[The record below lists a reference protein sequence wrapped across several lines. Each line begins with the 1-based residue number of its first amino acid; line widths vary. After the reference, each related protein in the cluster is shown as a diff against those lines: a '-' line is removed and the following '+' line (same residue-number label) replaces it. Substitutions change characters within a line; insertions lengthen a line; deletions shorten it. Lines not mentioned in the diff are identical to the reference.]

1 MSLLHQIRDFL
12 LPADILEWAFALLT
26 LGTFCLGVV
35 CALLAPWR
43 MKQKLGEDEHETPIH
58 RGSKSKLAAKK
69 DQIPFHQGATTLS
82 DIEEEIH
89 STLHKILE
97 WIPGTLVMLGLLGT
111 FFGLGLAMDTAS
123 TIVIEKA
130 GVEEVMGALQEILAH
145 LGTQFKTTV
154 WGIVGALI
162 LRAIPIP
169 LLNRM
174 KSREARRFYTRK
186 LYELH
191 EEESE
196 RHELKR
202 SWRENTQQTLVG
214 MLDRLRNIQ
223 NQVGEFSRV
232 ADALKQAASD
242 FEQSTNKAADRLS
255 ESAKSLERRVDEFK
269 EGTAKTLNEM
279 KTQLGE
285 TMEDLN
291 RAVGNM
297 KTEMGNAS
305 SGLERSANSLSNA
318 IKDMRG
324 ETTNTLN
331 SVKNEISR
339 AVRDSGQ
346 TLEQGTREMS
356 DSIEKALR
364 EEMEKFRNE
373 TNEEFKR
380 LNKTLDEP
388 IRSLKKYAASLTAV
402 EKQLAQEFSRTN
414 DINKRLTDMM
424 EKMTA
429 AVARAKLSTEKDL
442 GIVNE
447 PTPNETPRQN
457 GDVVNEQELVSN
469 DKESTNAETSKT

>member
-12 LPADILEWAFALLT
+12 LPADILEWAFALVT

-43 MKQKLGEDEHETPIH
+43 MNK
-58 RGSKSKLAAKK
+58 KLAAKE
-69 DQIPFHQGATTLS
+69 DQISFHQGATTLS

-89 STLHKILE
+89 STPHKILE

-130 GVEEVMGALQEILAH
+130 GVEEVTGALQEILAH

-169 LLNRM
+169 LLNRR
-174 KSREARRFYTRK
+174 KSRKAQGFYSDK
-186 LYELH
+186 LKELH
-191 EEESE
+191 KEESE
-196 RHELKR
+196 RHKHER
-202 SWRENTQQTLVG
+202 SWRENTQQALEG

-232 ADALKQAASD
+232 ADALKQAARD

-285 TMEDLN
+285 TMEHLN

-297 KTEMGNAS
+297 KTEMVNAS
-305 SGLERSANSLSNA
+305 NGLERSANSLSEA
-318 IKDMRG
+318 INDMKG
-324 ETTNTLN
+324 ETTKTLN
-331 SVKNEISR
+331 SVKEEISKG
-339 AVRDSGQ
+339 VTKSGER
-346 TLEQGTREMS
+346 LERGTEQMS
-356 DSIEKALR
+356 ASIQKTLR

-373 TNEEFKR
+373 TNEEFER
-380 LNKTLDEP
+380 LNETLDEP

-402 EKQLAQEFSRTN
+402 EKQLAQEFNRTN
-414 DINKRLTDMM
+414 DINERLAKIM
-424 EKMTA
+424 EDMTA
-429 AVARAKLSTEKDL
+429 SVARAKLSTE
-442 GIVNE
+442 
-447 PTPNETPRQN
+447 
-457 GDVVNEQELVSN
+457 
-469 DKESTNAETSKT
+469 